1 MSGVSFPAVVNFPRD
16 EVTTVATESIFLLG
30 RGQGSPWVRAHPPAV
45 FPDEGPE
52 EIVPT
57 PPARPRP
64 QQRTSGPRFVEPC
77 RFGPAQ
83 RAALLS
89 VLEAEDLGDEDS
101 RQIFLA
107 ALEYDLAGCQ
117 RLLDEMP
124 AAGEQVQSDTTPDP
138 ASLPPPSDTAPDP
151 ALIPSSSPT
160 RFTLAHLAGELA
172 QALAE
177 LTSTQRATLL
187 GALENSDCLARG
199 YGNAYLDS
207 MRLEL
212 LHLKAAFSTSGLE
225 PGSATAATS
234 SSTDLDAQVTASC
247 PQLVSAPPPS
257 PPAVPPELRQFLR
270 RAADAYNDCFEGE
283 PRLAAEAPFPL
294 LLRVLASVTGLAL
307 PEDEMTLRE
316 ILASGH

>member
-1 MSGVSFPAVVNFPRD
+1 M
-16 EVTTVATESIFLLG
+16 ATESIFLLG
-30 RGQGSPWVRAHPPAV
+30 RGQVSPWVCAHPPAV

-57 PPARPRP
+57 PSARPRP

-89 VLEAEDLGDEDS
+89 MLEAEDLGDEDS

-107 ALEYDLAGCQ
+107 ALEYDLAGCR

-138 ASLPPPSDTAPDP
+138 ASIPPPSDTAPDP

-177 LTSTQRATLL
+177 LTPTQRATLL
-187 GALENSDCLARG
+187 GALEDSDCLARG

-212 LHLKAAFSTSGLE
+212 LHLKAAISTSGLE
-225 PGSATAATS
+225 PGSAAAATS

-247 PQLVSAPPPS
+247 PQFVSAPPPS
-257 PPAVPPELRQFLR
+257 QPSVPSEVRQFLR
-270 RAADAYNDCFEGE
+270 RAADAFNDCFEFEGE
-283 PRLAAEAPFPL
+283 PCLAAEAPFPH
-294 LLRVLASVTGLAL
+294 LLRVLANVTGLTL